1 MRLILDSFRFVS
13 SALILCIPM
22 NRSAV
27 NKHFSI
33 LGFNYSPRLF
43 TKPGNQTNRTC
54 YYLVSKI
61 TDIVYLSYFQACTS
75 ENLTSICMHHNKEWF
90 ASVQITT
97 GRSDGVPNSRHHY
110 PGNWTQVYDF
120 TLLLVRFEQLG
131 FVTPL
136 IVKNIC
142 LTRLGQWKRKTSFTA
157 QRNVVQR

>member
-75 ENLTSICMHHNKEWF
+75 ENRQVFVC
-90 ASVQITT
+90 TT
-97 GRSDGVPNSRHHY
+97 IKSGLQVSKSPPVAQTEFLIPVTIILVTEHKYMISPYSSCVSNS
-110 PGNWTQVYDF
+110 WVLQ
-120 TLLLVRFEQLG
+120 
-131 FVTPL
+131 
-136 IVKNIC
+136 
-142 LTRLGQWKRKTSFTA
+142 RL
-157 QRNVVQR
+157 